1 MNKSFFV
8 LAVFALCLSTGFAQ
22 DKKKE
27 ASKAIVPEKLN
38 LGRPVSFENDIRDIM
53 DFNCVACHNVG
64 TPESKLNLEEA
75 ATIIK
80 GGKRGAGIIPGQPD
94 KSLVYLAASR
104 AKTPHMPPL
113 PNKVEAQA
121 LTPKELG
128 LLRQWIVEGAKADGD
143 NTGTVVN
150 WQPIPK
156 SMKAIYSLGL
166 SPWGERV
173 AVGRANQVV
182 IYDVNTGS
190 ETRLLDPNLKAVK
203 FGDKAMYPEGAAH
216 RDFVHSIA
224 FHPNGRL
231 LATGGFRVVK
241 LWDRPINV
249 QLNKTGL
256 GTVGISTATHA
267 EKGLVAIGTQDNKIQ
282 IRTIA
287 DGKVV
292 KTLEGHTGPVNGVA
306 FTKDG
311 ASVVSASEDK
321 TVRVWS
327 IATGKATRTITT
339 PAAAT
344 AVVVN
349 AAGTLIV
356 SGHQDNLIR
365 TWPIAAPATIPEGG
379 EKPVKEL
386 KGHSQPINAL
396 AVVSTSNSVVSG
408 ANDNTA
414 RIWNLD
420 SGKAT
425 RTLNHGGPV
434 VSVDCRADGT
444 VIVTGSTNNTAKL
457 WTAANG
463 KQIVELR
470 GHFPTK
476 QAEALALE
484 SQSLAGLLVKL
495 ADTAEKAGDKN
506 AKERDA
512 ALKKANEAKKKGDTD
527 VAAKKKAFDESK
539 KKTDDAKKKAAAK
552 ADDKGLAKAAADAEK
567 DLTKKTDELKTA
579 EETLKSANRSLDLA
593 KKADV
598 KAKQQLTDA
607 KAKHAK
613 AKEHKTKT
621 DADLKTAQAAT
632 KATEKPIVAVA
643 FSTDN
648 SRVAVSSA
656 DGIIQIWDAALGQPI
671 DVISTAGSP
680 IKSLSFVDGNRLVS
694 ITEDKNVIVWD
705 ANPAWNLVASLGAD
719 AKDPLNTS
727 MSPFVFRV
735 LSLAFSPDGKQLAT
749 GGGDPSRSGE
759 LIIWD
764 VEKKTVVKSIEDAH
778 SDTIFGLE
786 FSRDGKQIVSGAAD
800 KFVKIHE
807 VATGKHIK
815 SFEGHTHHVL
825 DVSWK
830 ADGSSLASAGA
841 DNAIKVWNVET
852 GEQKRTI
859 TNYSKQ
865 VTSIRFM
872 GVSDNVVS
880 CGGDKTVRFHTVTN
894 GSNFRS
900 FSGGTDYMYAAE
912 ASRDQKIVVAAGEDG
927 TLRIWN
933 GTNGSVLRT
942 IEAAVEPADDTQ
954 ASAQK

>member
-8 LAVFALCLSTGFAQ
+8 LAVFVVGSSIGFAQ
-22 DKKKE
+22 AKKP
-27 ASKAIVPEKLN
+27 AGKAIVPEKVN

-75 ATIIK
+75 ASIVK
-80 GGKRGAGIIPGQPD
+80 GGKRGAGIVPGQPD
-94 KSLVYLAASR
+94 KSLVYLAAAR
-104 AKTPHMPPL
+104 AKAPHMPPL

-128 LLRQWIVEGAKADGD
+128 LFRQWIVEGAKADGD
-143 NTGTVVN
+143 STGAVVN

-182 IYDVNTGS
+182 VYDVNSGS
-190 ETRLLDPNLKAVK
+190 ESRLVDPNLSPVK
-203 FGDKAMYPEGAAH
+203 FADKAMYPDGASH

-224 FHPNGRL
+224 FHPNGNT

-241 LWDRPINV
+241 LWNRPANV
-249 QLNKTGL
+249 QLNKSALGVVGL
-256 GTVGISTATHA
+256 SNATHA

-282 IRTIA
+282 IRNLA

-292 KTLEGHTGPVNGVA
+292 KTLAGHTGPVRGVA

-327 IATGKATRTITT
+327 LATGQATRTITT
-339 PAAAT
+339 AAAAT

-349 AAGTLIV
+349 GAGTLIV
-356 SGHQDNLIR
+356 SGHQDNIIR

-420 SGKAT
+420 SGAAT
-425 RTLNHGGPV
+425 RTLSHGGPV
-434 VSVDCRADGT
+434 VAVDCRADGT

-457 WTAANG
+457 WTASTG

-476 QAEALALE
+476 QAEAVALE
-484 SQSLAGLLVKL
+484 TQTLAGLLVGL
-495 ADTAEKAGDKN
+495 AKAAETAGDKN
-506 AKERDA
+506 AKERAA
-512 ALKKANEAKKKGDTD
+512 ALKKADEAKKKADTD
-527 VAAKKKAFDESK
+527 VAAKKKAFDDSK
-539 KKTDDAKKKAAAK
+539 KKADAAKKASEAK
-552 ADDKGLAKAAADAEK
+552 ADDKALAKTAADTAK

-579 EETLKSANRSLDLA
+579 QETQKSAVRSLELA
-593 KKADV
+593 KKADA
-598 KAKQQLTDA
+598 KAKIQLTAA
-607 KAKHAK
+607 KAKHQKTIA
-613 AKEHKTKT
+613 HKTKT

-632 KATEKPIVAVA
+632 KAAEKPIGAVA

-648 SRVAVSSA
+648 SRVAVATA
-656 DGIIQIWDAALGQPI
+656 DGVIQIWDANLGQPI
-671 DVISTAGSP
+671 DTISTAGSP

-694 ITEDKNVIVWD
+694 TTEDKNVIVWN
-705 ANPAWNLVASLGAD
+705 ANPAWKLVASLGAAADD
-719 AKDPLNTS
+719 ALNTAK
-727 MSPFVFRV
+727 SPFVFRV

-764 VEKKTVVKSIEDAH
+764 VAKKQVIRTIDDAH
-778 SDTIFGLE
+778 SDTVFGLE

-800 KFVKIHE
+800 KFVKIHD
-807 VATGKHIK
+807 VATGKHVK

-830 ADGSSLASAGA
+830 ADGSALVSAGA

-859 TNYSKQ
+859 TNYAKQ
-865 VTSIRFM
+865 VTSIRYM

-880 CGGDKTVRFHTVTN
+880 CGGDKTVRFHTATN
-894 GSNFRS
+894 GSSVRS
-900 FSGGTDYMYAAE
+900 FSGGTDFMYAAE
-912 ASRDQKIVVAAGEDG
+912 ASRDQKVVVAAGEDG
-927 TLRIWN
+927 AVRIWN
-933 GTNGSVLRT
+933 GANGQVLRT
-942 IEAAVEPADDTQ
+942 IEAAQPKTNTQ
-954 ASAQK
+954 ASAKK